1 MQKVLYTLLFI
12 SFIYFPANATDCY
25 DGRYKNKV
33 FSDFTLVN
41 NVIYARK
48 QRSDGMWQN
57 LGYDVYLPKNDTAT
71 NRPVVVLAH
80 GGGYIDLLD
89 QKSPDI
95 VELAIDL
102 VLRGYVVF
110 SLEYREEGNPLSL
123 LSEEN
128 MVKAVGRSLID
139 IRDATCS
146 IMDTTIRHGN
156 PYGVDYNKVIVG
168 GVSAGAVSFLHAI
181 FLDSLSWMP
190 PQYQQWI
197 LQVEP
202 NSQAL
207 LDNRYCGAN
216 VLGMIGI
223 SGAIMDTSWIKPN
236 REYPALLLQHGT
248 SDPIVPYNYDRPFHL
263 PMLPYMMGSYLVD
276 KRYQNLGQRSELET
290 WVGYFHVPFLGN
302 DLNLAALF
310 TRNPLAFIFNRVV
323 LDSTKRHVA
332 HFCYSLIDCDERT
345 TGISENIMSTTI
357 GVFPNP
363 SNGNFSI
370 KVPKAA
376 NSGKWNLSVIDIA
389 GKEQYLSSYPG
400 NADVIQID
408 KQLGAGVYFLKL
420 LYEKDGAL
428 FVYTGKIIV
437 TH

>member
-1 MQKVLYTLLFI
+1 
-12 SFIYFPANATDCY
+12 
-25 DGRYKNKV
+25 
-33 FSDFTLVN
+33 
-41 NVIYARK
+41 
-48 QRSDGMWQN
+48 
-57 LGYDVYLPKNDTAT
+57 
-71 NRPVVVLAH
+71 
-80 GGGYIDLLD
+80 
-89 QKSPDI
+89 
-95 VELAIDL
+95 
-102 VLRGYVVF
+102 
-110 SLEYREEGNPLSL
+110 
-123 LSEEN
+123 
-128 MVKAVGRSLID
+128 
-139 IRDATCS
+139 
-146 IMDTTIRHGN
+146 
-156 PYGVDYNKVIVG
+156 
-168 GVSAGAVSFLHAI
+168 
-181 FLDSLSWMP
+181 
-190 PQYQQWI
+190 
-197 LQVEP
+197 
-202 NSQAL
+202 
-207 LDNRYCGAN
+207 
-216 VLGMIGI
+216 
-223 SGAIMDTSWIKPN
+223 
-236 REYPALLLQHGT
+236 
-248 SDPIVPYNYDRPFHL
+248 
-263 PMLPYMMGSYLVD
+263 MLPYMMGSYLVD

-290 WVGYFHVPFLGN
+290 WVGYSHVPFLGN

-332 HFCYSLIDCDERT
+332 HFCYSLIDCNERT

-408 KQLGAGVYFLKL
+408 KQLGAGAYFLKL

>member
-41 NVIYARK
+41 NVIYAHK

-276 KRYQNLGQRSELET
+276 KRYQNLGQRCELET
-290 WVGYFHVPFLGN
+290 WVGYSHVPFLGN

-310 TRNPLAFIFNRVV
+310 TRNPLALIFNRVV

-332 HFCYSLIDCDERT
+332 HFCYSLIDCNERT
-345 TGISENIMSTTI
+345 TGITENIMSTTI

-370 KVPKAA
+370 KVPKATNA
-376 NSGKWNLSVIDIA
+376 GKWNLSVVDIA

-400 NADVIQID
+400 NSDVIQLD
-408 KQLGAGVYFLKL
+408 KKLGAGVYFLKL
-420 LYEKDGAL
+420 FYEKDGTS